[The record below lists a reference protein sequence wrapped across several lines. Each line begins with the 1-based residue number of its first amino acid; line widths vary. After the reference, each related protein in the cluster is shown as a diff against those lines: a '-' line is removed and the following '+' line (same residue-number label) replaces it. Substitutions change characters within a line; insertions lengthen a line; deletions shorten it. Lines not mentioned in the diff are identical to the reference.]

1 MGKGWLVVLSLS
13 IVLLCG
19 CVSSTD
25 ANRVGDDFNR
35 EEAAKTRMSLG
46 LTYLK
51 NNNYTQAKKNLDKAL
66 EFYPHSGDVHYALA
80 YYYQLVGDNERAES
94 AYKTAISLSPN
105 SGDIMNSYGAFQCQ
119 NGRYAEAKRY
129 FLKAIDSKHYANAA
143 ETYENLALCAQSQGN
158 LDDAIAY
165 LEDAVKH
172 QPGRPKSLL
181 LLSEL
186 YVAERQWDNAKRT
199 LSTYQRVASTTPNV
213 LWMSYEVAKSQG
225 DESKALAYGNRLL
238 EQFPQSAL
246 AERVQ
251 QQINTSKPQ
260 IMRSL
265 KANPSE
271 GSPPAEESSANE
283 KSTSKNSEVSK
294 ETPQFHIVKQGE
306 NLYRISLMH
315 NIKVA
320 TLQTWNNLEDPGAIF
335 AGMKLWLVPTQLQEK

>member
-1 MGKGWLVVLSLS
+1 M
-13 IVLLCG
+13 
-19 CVSSTD
+19 
-25 ANRVGDDFNR
+25 
-35 EEAAKTRMSLG
+35 AK
-46 LTYLK
+46 
-51 NNNYTQAKKNLDKAL
+51 A
-66 EFYPHSGDVHYALA
+66 
-80 YYYQLVGDNERAES
+80 
-94 AYKTAISLSPN
+94 
-105 SGDIMNSYGAFQCQ
+105 
-119 NGRYAEAKRY
+119 
-129 FLKAIDSKHYANAA
+129 
-143 ETYENLALCAQSQGN
+143 
-158 LDDAIAY
+158 
-165 LEDAVKH
+165 
-172 QPGRPKSLL
+172 
-181 LLSEL
+181 
-186 YVAERQWDNAKRT
+186 
-199 LSTYQRVASTTPNV
+199 
-213 LWMSYEVAKSQG
+213 QG